1 MKINL
6 TKKVVEGLVCSNV
19 HGRELIRDTQCRG
32 LGIEVRST
40 GGKTYYYV
48 YRDLNGKQRSY
59 KLANA
64 ADISPS
70 QARILC
76 EKARAKVA
84 MGIDLLAE
92 DQKKETALTL
102 NDFFTEKYLPYITSY
117 RRSYWT
123 DLPIYR
129 KHVKPLIGN
138 MPLNTIQHEHIVVV
152 MTKASAYLADVS
164 KNRLLALMRY
174 MFNLALRWK
183 TAGISVNPAS
193 GYRMKKITNH
203 RERYLTAEET
213 QLLITQVNSSRNTML
228 KFIVPMLLLTGARKR
243 EVLDAKWKDID
254 FERQFWRIQSTKAG
268 RERHVPLSPSVLDLL
283 SQVPKTCDYIF
294 ANPKTLKPFESLQH
308 GWNCARKRA
317 GLEDVRMHDL
327 RHSFAS
333 FLVNAGCGLYE
344 VQKILGHSSIL
355 MTQRYSHLSQESLM
369 RAVSCAEPYL
379 QTNL

>member
-1 MKINL
+1 M
-6 TKKVVEGLVCSNV
+6 
-19 HGRELIRDTQCRG
+19 
-32 LGIEVRST
+32 
-40 GGKTYYYV
+40 
-48 YRDLNGKQRSY
+48 NGKQRSY

-76 EKARAKVA
+76 EKARTKVA
-84 MGIDLLAE
+84 MGIDLFTE
-92 DQKKETALTL
+92 NPKKEALLTL
-102 NDFFTEKYLPYITSY
+102 DEFFTEKYLPYITSY

-129 KHVKPLIGN
+129 KHVKPLIGH
-138 MPLNTIQHEHIVVV
+138 MSLNTIKHEHIVSV
-152 MTKASAYLADVS
+152 MTKASMTLADVS
-164 KNRLLALMRY
+164 KNRLLALIRY

-183 TAGISVNPAS
+183 AADLSINPAL
-193 GYRMKKITNH
+193 GYKMIKITNH

-213 QLLITQVNSSRNTML
+213 QLLITQVNSSKNIML

-243 EVLDAKWKDID
+243 EVLDAQWKDID
-254 FERQFWRIQSTKAG
+254 FERQFWRIPSTKSG
-268 RERHVPLSPSVLDLL
+268 RERYVPLSPSAIDLL
-283 SQVPKTCDYIF
+283 DQIPQTCDYIF

-317 GLEDVRMHDL
+317 GLNDVRMHDL

-379 QTNL
+379 EVCIKT